1 MQIAARGEDV
11 GGVTGGEVLAGEDNR
26 AAGGG
31 DELENGAGEGG
42 FSAAGFADEAEDF
55 ATGDVESDA
64 VDGFDG
70 ADVAFEEETRRD
82 REVRANVAK
91 FEDGWGRGRESGRGH
106 GRGILTT
113 DGHEWSRM
121 FRRIQEW
128 ACGRHGQHG
137 RRKTEER
144 RRDGGLFPNR

>member
-55 ATGDVESDA
+55 ATGDAESDA

-91 FEDGWGRGRESGRGH
+91 FEDGWGRGRESGRGAW
-106 GRGILTT
+106 T
-113 DGHEWSRM
+113 
-121 FRRIQEW
+121 
-128 ACGRHGQHG
+128 
-137 RRKTEER
+137 
-144 RRDGGLFPNR
+144 GGF